1 MVQTKKP
8 HVSRN
13 LPWCWMIK
21 EVVPVVKRDYM
32 HFFLSVF
39 FLVMF
44 LAQISY
50 NFCTILTT
58 FLRLTIRYLSPTY
71 KKIDSMVDHKKIK
84 KIKKKIKKNKK
95 NSQFFYLK

>member
-21 EVVPVVKRDYM
+21 EVVPVVKRL
-32 HFFLSVF
+32 HAFFSSFVFF

-44 LAQISY
+44 LAQIPY
-50 NFCTILTT
+50 NFCAILTT
-58 FLRLTIRYLSPTY
+58 FFKINHWIFKTTY
-71 KKIDSMVDHKKIK
+71 PMIK
-84 KIKKKIKKNKK
+84 NKNKNKNKK
-95 NSQFFYLK
+95 